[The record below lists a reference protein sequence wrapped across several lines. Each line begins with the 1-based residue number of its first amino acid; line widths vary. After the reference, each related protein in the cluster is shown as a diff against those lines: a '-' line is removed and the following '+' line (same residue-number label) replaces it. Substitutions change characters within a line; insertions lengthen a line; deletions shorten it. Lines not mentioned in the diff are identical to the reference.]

1 MKTQKYYF
9 TTSCCLFF
17 SALFCFSFVAYKK
30 YDDFISEQKRYKKVR
45 QAYQEKEDYLTNKL
59 KQKNLSLQNINILMV
74 AYKDEE
80 ELEMYVK
87 AKSDKSYQ
95 KFLTYDICRSSGSL
109 GAKNQQG
116 DYQVPEGFY
125 YINHFNPMSSYFL
138 SLGISYP
145 NQADKKRNPT
155 RTTKDLGGAIYLHGS
170 CVTIGCIPITDEW
183 IKEVYVLA
191 VQARA
196 NGQTKIP
203 IYVFPFRFTEKNKD
217 TFYPKNQK
225 LVRFW
230 DNIKIGYEKF
240 EKNKQKLSFQI
251 DAKGNYIFD

>member
-1 MKTQKYYF
+1 MKPKLYYSITLTF
-9 TTSCCLFF
+9 IT
-17 SALFCFSFVAYKK
+17 LFCFSFVAYQK
-30 YDDFISEQKRYKKVR
+30 YEDFISEQKKYKKVR
-45 QAYQEKEDYLTNKL
+45 TAYQEKEKYLTKKL
-59 KQKNLSLQNINILMV
+59 ADNNLSLQNLNILMV
-74 AYKDEE
+74 AYKDEG
-80 ELEMYVK
+80 ELEIYVK
-87 AKSDKSYQ
+87 AKTATSYQ

-155 RTTKDLGGAIYLHGS
+155 RKIKDLGGAIYLHGS
-170 CVTIGCIPITDEW
+170 CVTIGCIPITDEL

-196 NGQTKIP
+196 NGQSKIP
-203 IYVFPFRFTEKNKD
+203 IYIFPFRFTKENKEK
-217 TFYPKNQK
+217 FYPKYQK
-225 LVRFW
+225 LVGFW

-251 DAKGNYIFD
+251 DVKGNYIFD